1 MCCKEFANYVLQ
13 KKRKEEVEETK
24 DSIVKAAVKII
35 KSEIREVEKSNEYYP
50 TNLEV
55 QDLKTCSEWIPESL
69 MILLK
74 IIMLNLLKQTVIAHS
89 MI

>member
-13 KKRKEEVEETK
+13 KKKKEEVEETK

-74 IIMLNLLKQTVIAHS
+74 IIMLNLLKQTVIAH
-89 MI
+89 

>member
-1 MCCKEFANYVLQ
+1 MCCKEFAKYVLQ
-13 KKRKEEVEETK
+13 KKKKEEVEETK